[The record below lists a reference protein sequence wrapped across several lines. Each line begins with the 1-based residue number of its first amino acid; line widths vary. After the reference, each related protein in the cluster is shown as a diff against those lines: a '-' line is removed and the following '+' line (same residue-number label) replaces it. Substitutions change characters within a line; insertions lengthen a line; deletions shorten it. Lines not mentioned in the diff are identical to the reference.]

1 LALQILLK
9 EDLGIGEPNSEYEAL
24 RKLKVISKQ
33 NRIYSNFIGMGY
45 YGTYTPYVILRNIL
59 ENPGWYTAYTP
70 YQPEISQGVL
80 QALFEYQ
87 SIIAELTGM
96 DVVNC
101 SMYDWASAAAEALR
115 MSMRVS
121 RKSRVLIPRDLPRHR
136 RSVIYTYLYGTGA
149 DIIEYGNNADGNI
162 DLSSIK
168 KVCSGECA
176 GIYLEYPNYYGYIH
190 SEMKE
195 LSNLIHDMG
204 GLFIVGVDMWSLPL
218 LNPPSEYDADIALY
232 IEEVNNPRHY
242 GVVDGKEVSD
252 KVYEIKKI
260 IEKPIHPPT
269 NLAVV
274 AIYIFKPLIFTALE
288 EVSRYE
294 GWELVDAVQYMIDK
308 GYKVIGVK
316 LDNAKRL
323 DTGRPEK
330 YYQTLT
336 ELYKEKLSFIEY

>member
-1 LALQILLK
+1 MSIKTALLPVAGFGTRLLPASKEIPKEMFPVLTYYHGEIRPIPVIQVIYEILYDAGVR
-9 EDLGIGEPNSEYEAL
+9 EFYF
-24 RKLKVISKQ
+24 VISRGKEHIA
-33 NRIYSNFIGMGY
+33 RYF
-45 YGTYTPYVILRNIL
+45 TPHMEFVDMLRNRLGKDREAEMLEVFYKKLFDTKITFIYQHIQKGFGDAVLHAKNHITNSFVLNAGDDLIL
-59 ENPGWYTAYTP
+59 MPSENPIKYL
-70 YQPEISQGVL
+70 IDI
-80 QALFEYQ
+80 FE
-87 SIIAELTGM
+87 
-96 DVVNC
+96 
-101 SMYDWASAAAEALR
+101 
-115 MSMRVS
+115 
-121 RKSRVLIPRDLPRHR
+121 
-136 RSVIYTYLYGTGA
+136 
-149 DIIEYGNNADGNI
+149 
-162 DLSSIK
+162 
-168 KVCSGECA
+168 
-176 GIYLEYPNYYGYIH
+176 
-190 SEMKE
+190 
-195 LSNLIHDMG
+195 
-204 GLFIVGVDMWSLPL
+204 
-218 LNPPSEYDADIALY
+218 EYDADIALY

>member
-1 LALQILLK
+1 MSIKTALLPVAGFGTRLLPASKEIPKEMFPVLTYYHGEIRPIPVIQVIYEILYDAGVR
-9 EDLGIGEPNSEYEAL
+9 EFYF
-24 RKLKVISKQ
+24 VISRGKEHIA
-33 NRIYSNFIGMGY
+33 RYF
-45 YGTYTPYVILRNIL
+45 TPHMEFVDMLRNRLGKDREAEMLEIFYKKLFDTKITFIYQHIQKGFGDAVLHAKNHITNSFVLNAGDDLIL
-59 ENPGWYTAYTP
+59 MPSENPIKYL
-70 YQPEISQGVL
+70 IDI
-80 QALFEYQ
+80 FE
-87 SIIAELTGM
+87 
-96 DVVNC
+96 
-101 SMYDWASAAAEALR
+101 
-115 MSMRVS
+115 
-121 RKSRVLIPRDLPRHR
+121 
-136 RSVIYTYLYGTGA
+136 
-149 DIIEYGNNADGNI
+149 
-162 DLSSIK
+162 
-168 KVCSGECA
+168 
-176 GIYLEYPNYYGYIH
+176 
-190 SEMKE
+190 
-195 LSNLIHDMG
+195 
-204 GLFIVGVDMWSLPL
+204 
-218 LNPPSEYDADIALY
+218 EYDADIALY

>member
-1 LALQILLK
+1 MSIKTALLPVAGFGTRLLPASKEIPKEMFPVLTYYHGEIRPIPVIQVIYEILYDAGVR
-9 EDLGIGEPNSEYEAL
+9 EFYF
-24 RKLKVISKQ
+24 VISRGKEHIA
-33 NRIYSNFIGMGY
+33 RYF
-45 YGTYTPYVILRNIL
+45 TPHMEFVDMLRNRLGKDREAEMLEIFYKKL
-59 ENPGWYTAYTP
+59 FDTKITFIYQHIQKGFGDAVLHAKNHITNSFVLNAGDDLCLMPSENPIKYL
-70 YQPEISQGVL
+70 IDI
-80 QALFEYQ
+80 FE
-87 SIIAELTGM
+87 
-96 DVVNC
+96 
-101 SMYDWASAAAEALR
+101 
-115 MSMRVS
+115 
-121 RKSRVLIPRDLPRHR
+121 
-136 RSVIYTYLYGTGA
+136 
-149 DIIEYGNNADGNI
+149 
-162 DLSSIK
+162 
-168 KVCSGECA
+168 
-176 GIYLEYPNYYGYIH
+176 
-190 SEMKE
+190 
-195 LSNLIHDMG
+195 
-204 GLFIVGVDMWSLPL
+204 
-218 LNPPSEYDADIALY
+218 EYDADIALY